1 MTSDS
6 TAEPIA
12 QAVVRLA
19 NALGDSAQG
28 LTILGEGNVSADCG
42 DGSLAV
48 KASGS
53 MMATMTVEDV
63 VRLRQAPLLEL
74 VDRAEA
80 AEGASS
86 PGDVDEALAA
96 ATLSADGRRPSV
108 EVFLH
113 AVCQR
118 AGARFVGHVHATS
131 CNQILC
137 SRLGAAPFQRHLF
150 PESVV
155 VCGADPVV
163 VPYVDPGLQLGAT
176 ANRELKR
183 FAASHA
189 AAPKLL
195 LLVNHG
201 IVALG
206 ASVNEVVAIAT
217 MAEKW
222 ARVLVGAFALG
233 GPSYLSR
240 EAVAAIDEREDEDY
254 RRQRLHRG

>member
-1 MTSDS
+1 MTSQSSVES
-6 TAEPIA
+6 TV
-12 QAVVRLA
+12 QAVVGLA
-19 NALGDSAQG
+19 HVLGDSAQG
-28 LTILGEGNVSADCG
+28 LAILGEGNVSADCG
-42 DGSLAV
+42 DGTLAV

-53 MMATMTVEDV
+53 TMATMSVDDV
-63 VRLRQAPLLEL
+63 MRLRRIPLLEL
-74 VDRAEA
+74 VDRAATEA
-80 AEGASS
+80 RSFSS
-86 PGDVDEALAA
+86 GDVDEAVAA
-96 ATLSADGRRPSV
+96 ASVGADGRRPSV

-118 AGARFVGHVHATS
+118 AGARFVGHVHATA

-137 SRLGAAPFQRHLF
+137 SSLGAAPFQRHVF

-155 VCGADPVV
+155 VCGAEPVV
-163 VPYVDPGLQLGAT
+163 VPYVDPGLQLAV
-176 ANRELKR
+176 AASRELQR
-183 FAASHA
+183 YAEAHA
-189 AAPKLL
+189 APPKLL

-206 ASVNEVVAIAT
+206 ESTNEALAVAL

-222 ARVLVGAFALG
+222 ARVLVGAYALG